1 MKVIAS
7 APYLRVSNF
16 MDSLNF
22 YVDVLGFDRP
32 PLWGDPPSFAMPSK
46 DGFVIMLSYE
56 YDKDPRPNGLME
68 EWDAYFWCEGLDD
81 FLSHLK
87 RHGAKF
93 IHEIEERPYYGVR
106 ELAVADPDGHM
117 IVFAEG
123 MEKFNVSSPGH

>member
-1 MKVIAS
+1 MGSAKVMKVIGS

-56 YDKDPRPNGLME
+56 EGKPPTPNGPMK
-68 EWDAYFWCEGLDD
+68 EWDAYFWCEGLDEYY
-81 FLSHLK
+81 LHLK
-87 RHGAKF
+87 EQGATF
-93 IHEIEERPYYGVR
+93 IHEIETRPLYGMR

-117 IVFAEG
+117 IVFAEDVD
-123 MEKFNVSSPGH
+123 N

>member
-1 MKVIAS
+1 MKIIGS

-32 PLWGDPPSFAMPSK
+32 PLWGEPPCFAMPSK

-56 YDKDPRPNGLME
+56 AGNPPRPNGLMK
-68 EWDAYFWCEGLDD
+68 EWDAYFWCQGLDEY
-81 FLSHLK
+81 FLQLK
-87 RHGAKF
+87 EQGATL
-93 IHEIEERPYYGVR
+93 IHEIEERTYYGVR

-117 IVFAEG
+117 IVFAQDLE
-123 MEKFNVSSPGH
+123 S

>member
-1 MKVIAS
+1 MGSAKVMKVIGS

-32 PLWGDPPSFAMPSK
+32 PLWGVPPSFAMPSK

-56 YDKDPRPNGLME
+56 EGKPPRPNGPMK
-68 EWDAYFWCEGLDD
+68 EWDAYFWCEGLNEY
-81 FLSHLK
+81 FLRLNEQ
-87 RHGAKF
+87 GATF
-93 IHEIEERPYYGVR
+93 IHEIEERAYYGMR

-117 IVFAEG
+117 IVFAED
-123 MEKFNVSSPGH
+123 MDN

>member
-1 MKVIAS
+1 MGSAKVMIVIGS
-7 APYLRVSNF
+7 APYMRVSNF

-56 YDKDPRPNGLME
+56 EGEVPRPNGTMK
-68 EWDAYFWCEGLDD
+68 EWDAYFWCEGLDEYYM
-81 FLSHLK
+81 HLK
-87 RHGAKF
+87 EQGAPF
-93 IHEIEERPYYGVR
+93 IHEIETRPLYGMR

-117 IVFAEG
+117 IVFAED
-123 MEKFNVSSPGH
+123 MDN